1 MKKKIPKIVHQFWL
15 GGEKIPELYERC
27 IERNRGQLSTNG
39 FEHFLYDDRN
49 VSHILSWGKG
59 DRFKRIYQAIPKREI
74 ACRKDFLATLVLHYK
89 GGFALDCSMY
99 IRSLASLSENYSH
112 CLRYR
117 HYMGKKA
124 RAACQYAI
132 PCGFGFLGSKPGGSF
147 SEDIING
154 IESFWLG
161 SDNDRLVD
169 RYTSGNFSPRNIR
182 HGWMCQYYINE
193 ALHRLIRDAQHPTER
208 LGVNISWDSFVI
220 DIDCIQSAYAIKHL
234 CLGRIVQSRFEELVA
249 RQP

>member
-1 MKKKIPKIVHQFWL
+1 VKKKIPKIVHQFWL

-39 FEHFLYDDRN
+39 FEHFLYDDRD

-132 PCGFGFLGSKPGGSF
+132 PCGFGFLGSMVSNHF
-147 SEDIING
+147 
-154 IESFWLG
+154 
-161 SDNDRLVD
+161 
-169 RYTSGNFSPRNIR
+169 
-182 HGWMCQYYINE
+182 GW
-193 ALHRLIRDAQHPTER
+193 ALTMTGL
-208 LGVNISWDSFVI
+208 SI
-220 DIDCIQSAYAIKHL
+220 DIRPGISHREIFDTVGCVNTISTRHSID
-234 CLGRIVQSRFEELVA
+234 
-249 RQP
+249 